1 MDIISTIDLWTEAKD
16 NHYECFNG
24 AFVDGFDNNNIVFD
38 KYKVVRNCNCIID
51 VETKSVNIRN
61 KHNAV
66 IYYKDNKPVRLL
78 VCNKNTDIDK
88 CISEALNQ
96 FFDDGVLSNFFD
108 RNSIQREDIDLGE
121 DPIYK
126 DGEHEEEIDVGSC
139 DRWNLLYNML
149 KGFYTESESEYGNFS
164 NDKYYFM
171 PNLLIKYSLIV
182 GDEHFEIIHKCAFMN
197 IIKTRIIPIQ
207 ENSLLTIK

>member
-1 MDIISTIDLWTEAKD
+1 
-16 NHYECFNG
+16 
-24 AFVDGFDNNNIVFD
+24 
-38 KYKVVRNCNCIID
+38 
-51 VETKSVNIRN
+51 
-61 KHNAV
+61 
-66 IYYKDNKPVRLL
+66 
-78 VCNKNTDIDK
+78 
-88 CISEALNQ
+88 
-96 FFDDGVLSNFFD
+96 
-108 RNSIQREDIDLGE
+108 
-121 DPIYK
+121 
-126 DGEHEEEIDVGSC
+126 
-139 DRWNLLYNML
+139 ML